1 MNNNRVCVVIPTY
14 NNATTLA
21 GVVRGVAQHT
31 PNIIVVNDGS
41 TDDTA
46 QLLATHFPELC
57 VVTHTCNRG
66 KGAALL
72 SAFKQ
77 AQNMGYTHA
86 ITIDADGQHAPADL
100 PLFFKA
106 IHQAPNAIVVGNRF
120 DADKFSETN
129 NRNMNGQSKF
139 ANKFSNFWF
148 ALQTGR
154 RLPDTQTG
162 FRAYPLRLLRWLPLV
177 TNRYESELALLVF
190 AAWHNVRTISI
201 PINVHY
207 PPREE
212 RVSHF
217 RPGVDFARISV
228 LNTFLTFFAIVY
240 ALPRKL
246 LRVVCTAGVLL
257 LMFVL
262 MFFLQIGML
271 IYFLS
276 HRVSETERL
285 RFHALIQRIARTL
298 LRLLPGIKTRFDNPT
313 GEDFAQPSIIIS
325 NHQSHL
331 DLLCILTLT
340 PRMVILTKR
349 WVWYNPLYA
358 VAIRFAE
365 YLPVTRNIEDNEQ
378 RIAHLVKRGYSVMLF
393 PEGTR
398 SASFKVQRFHQGAF
412 YLAKRFRLDIVPVL
426 LYGTGHVL
434 NKRARTLS
442 SGDIVVSIMRRTAL
456 SAFDKDI
463 TPRELARHFR
473 KMYAEE
479 LERF

>member
-21 GVVRGVAQHT
+21 SVVRGVAQHT
-31 PNIIVVNDGS
+31 SNIIVVNDGS

-57 VVTHTCNRG
+57 VVTHTRNRG

-162 FRAYPLRLLRWLPLV
+162 FRAYPLHLLRWLPLV
-177 TNRYESELALLVF
+177 TSRYESELALLVF

-217 RPGVDFARISV
+217 RPGVDFARISL

-246 LRVVCTAGVLL
+246 LRVVCTAGALL

-271 IYFLS
+271 VYFLS
-276 HRVSETERL
+276 
-285 RFHALIQRIARTL
+285 
-298 LRLLPGIKTRFDNPT
+298 LRLVPGISTRFDNPL
-313 GEDFAQPSIIIS
+313 GEDFTQPAIIIS

-331 DLLCILTLT
+331 DLLCILALT

-378 RIAHLVKRGYSVMLF
+378 RIASLVKRGYSVMLF

-398 SASFKVQRFHQGAF
+398 SASLKVQRFHQGAF
-412 YLAKRFRLDIVPVL
+412 YLAKRFQLDIVPVL

-456 SAFDKDI
+456 SAFDKDV

-479 LERF
+479 LERY

>member
-1 MNNNRVCVVIPTY
+1 MNNSRVCVVIPTY
-14 NNATTLA
+14 NNAATLS
-21 GVVRGVAQHT
+21 GVVQGVAEYT

-46 QLLATHFPELC
+46 QLLATHFSELC
-57 VVTHTCNRG
+57 VVTHPRNRG

-72 SAFKQ
+72 SAFKK
-77 AQNMGYTHA
+77 AQGMGYTHA
-86 ITIDADGQHAPADL
+86 ITIDADGQHTPTDL

-106 IHQAPNAIVVGNRF
+106 IRQAPNAIVVGNRF
-120 DADKFSETN
+120 DAGKFSETN

-139 ANKFSNFWF
+139 ANRFSNFWF

-190 AAWHNVRTISI
+190 AAWHNVRTVSI

-217 RPGVDFARISV
+217 RPAVDFARISV
-228 LNTFLTFFAIVY
+228 LNTFLTFFTFVY
-240 ALPRKL
+240 AIPRKI
-246 LRVVCTAGVLL
+246 LRAVCTAGVLIL
-257 LMFVL
+257 LFVL
-262 MFFLQIGML
+262 MFFLQIG
-271 IYFLS
+271 
-276 HRVSETERL
+276 
-285 RFHALIQRIARTL
+285 IAHTL

-313 GEDFAQPSIIIS
+313 GEDFMRPAIIVS

-331 DLLCILTLT
+331 DLLCILALT

-365 YLPVTRNIEDNEQ
+365 YLPVTRNIEDNEK
-378 RIAHLVKRGYSVMLF
+378 RIANLVKRGYSVMLF

-398 SASFKVQRFHQGAF
+398 SASLKVQRFHQGAF
-412 YLAKRFRLDIVPVL
+412 YLAQRFQLDIVPVL

-442 SGDIVVSIMRRTAL
+442 PGDIVVTTLRRIPL
-456 SAFDKDI
+456 SQFDEGI
-463 TPRELARHFR
+463 TPRELAKHFR
-473 KMYAEE
+473 RMYVEE
-479 LERF
+479 LEQD

>member
-1 MNNNRVCVVIPTY
+1 MNNSRMCVVIPTY
-14 NNATTLA
+14 NNAATLS
-21 GVVRGVAQHT
+21 GVVQGVAEYT

-46 QLLATHFPELC
+46 QLR
-57 VVTHTCNRG
+57 NRG

-72 SAFKQ
+72 SAFKK
-77 AQNMGYTHA
+77 AQDMGYTHA
-86 ITIDADGQHAPADL
+86 ITIDADGQHTPTDL

-106 IHQAPNAIVVGNRF
+106 IRQAPNAIVVGNRF
-120 DADKFSETN
+120 DAGKFSETN

-139 ANKFSNFWF
+139 ANRFSNFWF

-177 TNRYESELALLVF
+177 TSRYESELALLVF
-190 AAWHNVRTISI
+190 AAWHNVRTVSI

-217 RPGVDFARISV
+217 RPAVDFARISV
-228 LNTFLTFFAIVY
+228 LNTFLTFFTFVY
-240 ALPRKL
+240 AIPRKI

-257 LMFVL
+257 LLFVL
-262 MFFLQIGML
+262 IGML
-271 IYFLS
+271 AYFLS
-276 HRVSETERL
+276 HRVSEAERMG
-285 RFHALIQRIARTL
+285 FHALIQRIARTL

-313 GEDFAQPSIIIS
+313 GEDFMRPAIIVS

-331 DLLCILTLT
+331 DLLCILALT

-365 YLPVTRNIEDNEQ
+365 YLPVTRNIEDNEK
-378 RIAHLVKRGYSVMLF
+378 RIANLVKRGYSVMLF

-398 SASFKVQRFHQGAF
+398 SASLKVQRFHQGAF
-412 YLAKRFRLDIVPVL
+412 YLAQRFQLDIVPVL

-442 SGDIVVSIMRRTAL
+442 PGDIVVTTLRRIPL
-456 SAFDKDI
+456 SQFDEGI
-463 TPRELARHFR
+463 TPRELAKHFR
-473 KMYAEE
+473 RMDVEE
-479 LERF
+479 LEQD

>member
-1 MNNNRVCVVIPTY
+1 MNNSRVCVVIPTY
-14 NNATTLA
+14 NNAATLS
-21 GVVRGVAQHT
+21 GVVQGVAEYT

-46 QLLATHFPELC
+46 QLLATHFSELC
-57 VVTHTCNRG
+57 VVTHPRNRG

-72 SAFKQ
+72 SAFKK
-77 AQNMGYTHA
+77 AQDMGYTHA
-86 ITIDADGQHAPADL
+86 ITIDADGQHAPTDL

-106 IHQAPNAIVVGNRF
+106 IRQAPNAIVVGNRF
-120 DADKFSETN
+120 DAGKFSETN

-139 ANKFSNFWF
+139 ANRFSNFWF

-177 TNRYESELALLVF
+177 TSRYESELALLVF
-190 AAWHNVRTISI
+190 AAWHNVRTVSI

-217 RPGVDFARISV
+217 RPAVDFARISV
-228 LNTFLTFFAIVY
+228 LNTFLTFFTFFYAI
-240 ALPRKL
+240 PRKI
-246 LRVVCTAGVLL
+246 LRVVCTAGVLVL
-257 LMFVL
+257 LFVL

-271 IYFLS
+271 VYFLS
-276 HRVSETERL
+276 HRVSEAERL
-285 RFHALIQRIARTL
+285 GFHALIQRIARTL

-313 GEDFAQPSIIIS
+313 GEDFMRPSIIVS

-331 DLLCILTLT
+331 DLLCILALT

-365 YLPVTRNIEDNEQ
+365 YLPVTRNIEDNEK
-378 RIAHLVKRGYSVMLF
+378 RIANLVKRGYSVMLF

-398 SASFKVQRFHQGAF
+398 SASLKVQRFHQGAF
-412 YLAKRFRLDIVPVL
+412 YLAQRFQLDIVPVL

-442 SGDIVVSIMRRTAL
+442 PGDIVVTTLRRIPL
-456 SAFDKDI
+456 SQFDEGI
-463 TPRELARHFR
+463 TPRELAKHFR
-473 KMYAEE
+473 RMYVEE
-479 LERF
+479 LEQD